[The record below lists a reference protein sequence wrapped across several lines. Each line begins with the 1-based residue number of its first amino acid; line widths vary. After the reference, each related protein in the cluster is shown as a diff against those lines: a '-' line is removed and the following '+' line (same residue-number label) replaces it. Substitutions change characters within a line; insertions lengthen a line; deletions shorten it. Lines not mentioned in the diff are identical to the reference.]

1 MRFNMG
7 DRMMKGNEK
16 KTLRHIIIFSLIAL
30 SCGWVGRLVDLKAGS
45 DANGSLGQ
53 LIWIVSPLL
62 TMIILRSFRGDGWK
76 DFGIKPMIKKNIFLY
91 LVSILFF
98 PMSTL
103 IILLVGNSLKW
114 LDISNM
120 STLFLTALGAA
131 LLTSFV
137 KNIFEEFAWR
147 GYLAPKLFSLGY
159 NRFLIHIYVGL
170 IWAAWHIPYLLVLI
184 DSTEMLVT
192 FIPRM
197 TIGLVVL
204 SVVYGEIRL
213 LTNSIWPAVIM
224 HTVGNAFV
232 DTLILKKYLDIQE
245 GFEYLLTPSPEGILA
260 IVIAGLAGLWLYK
273 MRMNSRRQIQDIAKG
288 VKS

>member
-1 MRFNMG
+1 MRSNLG
-7 DRMMKGNEK
+7 DRMMKAIEK

-30 SCGWVGRLVDLKAGS
+30 SCGWIGRLVDLKAGS
-45 DANGSLGQ
+45 DDNGSLGQ

-76 DFGIKPMIKKNIFLY
+76 DFGIRPMIKKNILLY
-91 LVSILFF
+91 LFSILFF

-120 STLFLTALGAA
+120 STLFLTAIGVA

-159 NRFLIHIYVGL
+159 NRFLIHIYVGV

-184 DSTEMLVT
+184 DSSENLIT

-197 TIGLVVL
+197 TIGLIVL
-204 SVVYGEIRL
+204 SIVYGEIRL
-213 LTNSIWPAVIM
+213 MTNSIWPAVIM

-245 GFEYLLTPSPEGILA
+245 GFDYLLTPSPEGVFA
-260 IVIAGLAGLWLYK
+260 IVIAAIAGLWMYK
-273 MRMNSRRQIQDIAKG
+273 MRINSRRLGRGNILE
-288 VKS
+288 